1 MTNFSFCCSRT
12 WPATI
17 LSISRPLLLCSP
29 LPGLGEVS
37 WGFHLFLQTPSYI
50 TLAAWGSYT
59 AGCHGNLMTG
69 FLSYYG
75 VENETVS
82 VICCDISP
90 KVSSRLWGAE
100 SLHSIQTNL
109 IFFLFAREKMKCFL
123 SYSVQ
128 PQYHKERVKDLWLG
142 LCYQATG
149 RNKKCIIS
157 IASNHCTSSIAWRLK
172 RQNHKM
178 KYSRL
183 KLASCM
189 KRFRNQCS
197 KIYMV
202 HTCSPK
208 YAQGLVE

>member
-1 MTNFSFCCSRT
+1 MFSLCLKSLQNLPFGSGPVCFSPSCSELKCHQEIKRSRKFLSTSSKPTLLSTVTILIPIMTNFSFCCSRT
-12 WPATI
+12 CPATI
-17 LSISRPLLLCSP
+17 LSISHPLLLCSP

-37 WGFHLFLQTPSYI
+37 WRFHLFVQTPSYI
-50 TLAAWGSYT
+50 TLAAWGSHT
-59 AGCHGNLMTG
+59 AGCHENLMTG

-128 PQYHKERVKDLWLG
+128 P
-142 LCYQATG
+142 
-149 RNKKCIIS
+149 
-157 IASNHCTSSIAWRLK
+157 
-172 RQNHKM
+172 
-178 KYSRL
+178 
-183 KLASCM
+183 
-189 KRFRNQCS
+189 
-197 KIYMV
+197 
-202 HTCSPK
+202 
-208 YAQGLVE
+208 